1 MNDLYLYLLESQYN
15 FQKEILYLFLFYLFI
30 ILLFLLIF
38 IVFDMI
44 NDLKK
49 GKD

>member
-1 MNDLYLYLLESQYN
+1 MNDLYLYLLEGQYN

-44 NDLKK
+44 NDCKK